1 MPDIIEGNLFN
12 NNDQNVGI
20 IPKNFDPTGTNQVE
34 FKRKYKLFR
43 WKRFF
48 RKNYDY
54 RI

>member
-34 FKRKYKLFR
+34 FKKES
-43 WKRFF
+43 
-48 RKNYDY
+48 
-54 RI
+54 I